1 MTCSRSRQ
9 DSVGEGIHGVAS
21 RISDER
27 MQREFCRIQ
36 LRLTEQTT
44 QQEN

>member
-9 DSVGEGIHGVAS
+9 DSVGQGIQGVAS
-21 RISDER
+21 RSSDER
-27 MQREFCRIQ
+27 TQREFCRIQ

-44 QQEN
+44 HQEN